1 MSRFGLI
8 LIVCLAGC
16 VVSDRR
22 PHDSRFDIAWS
33 EDAANREVQTRED
46 YLKWVDS
53 FYAGSVL
60 IPGWSSR
67 QAELRAGLDPRDS
80 SLAGE
85 RLERLGRL
93 LASEWAKDNRI
104 RRVDSDAL
112 IRYAG
117 ILAEA
122 RGAGRLIAAVDE
134 LLEEVESLV
143 SSDVQTSRR

>member
-22 PHDSRFDIAWS
+22 PCDSWFDLAWS
-33 EDAANREVQTRED
+33 EDAANREVQSRQD

-67 QAELRAGLDPRDS
+67 QAELRAGLDPQDS

-104 RRVDSDAL
+104 RR
-112 IRYAG
+112 
-117 ILAEA
+117 
-122 RGAGRLIAAVDE
+122 
-134 LLEEVESLV
+134 
-143 SSDVQTSRR
+143 